1 LRVDGTGG
9 VSGSVASV
17 DSELTLLY
25 RKMTGA
31 EVPSVGRIDNPYY
44 LGDKPIASAKRF
56 TRDTSDLYLVTRLD
70 GFSVEDVLRLID
82 RGADHSGV
90 GVVARLARR
99 LYSGRVFLSADA
111 VPQLAGLRDRR
122 SALCTVLERADS
134 IQPNLQVH

>member
-1 LRVDGTGG
+1 
-9 VSGSVASV
+9 
-17 DSELTLLY
+17 ELTLLY

-82 RGADHSGV
+82 RGASPVRDGQIV
-90 GVVARLARR
+90 LDQKATLIDRGGDAWMAQAADRLRAMPGTQVN
-99 LYSGRVFLSADA
+99 LETSKALASATG
-111 VPQLAGLRDRR
+111 P
-122 SALCTVLERADS
+122 VLGYFS
-134 IQPNLQVH
+134 W